1 MGILPCAVLCSLAVL
16 SLLLLRAEGVLN
28 KPLPLFIAAA
38 GILLA
43 FGLRAASM
51 NHVTADYTQ
60 FLTVWVQHFREH
72 GGFAGIASYKGNY
85 NIPYLYFLALF
96 SMSSVNDLYLIKLLS
111 ILFDVVLAWG
121 CLRLVGHFRRGDGVR
136 LAAFL
141 GALLLPTVLLNGA
154 YWGQCDGIYVAF
166 AVWAL
171 YFALQRK
178 GVLSMVMMALS
189 FSFKLQAVFFLPV
202 YLLFLISGR
211 IRFWHLF
218 VFPVA
223 YFVIVLPAV
232 LLGKP
237 LWETVT
243 LYFSQAGSIGSG
255 LNYNSPSVFALLRP
269 SDPEL
274 FSTLGILAA
283 FVFIFCVYAAFLGKR
298 KDASDEALLT
308 AALLLVI
315 VIPFLLPHMHDRYF
329 YGADVLSFAAA
340 LILPRLA
347 PVPVL
352 CSFASLL
359 GYHAYLRGR
368 YLMPMSWGAV
378 ALIVAVLWVLLEL
391 ALHLHAPAR
400 RAKRSA

>member
-1 MGILPCAVLCSLAVL
+1 MGVFPCVMLCALAVL

-28 KPLPLFIAAA
+28 KPLPLFVAAA

-43 FGLRAASM
+43 FGLRAACM

-96 SMSSVNDLYLIKLLS
+96 SGSSVSDLYLIKLLS

-121 CLRLVGHFRRGDGVR
+121 CLRLVGHFRQGEGVR

-166 AVWAL
+166 AIWAL
-171 YFALQRK
+171 YFALRKK
-178 GVLSMVMMALS
+178 GVWSMIFMALS
-189 FSFKLQAVFFLPV
+189 FAFKLQAVFFLPV
-202 YLLFLISGR
+202 YLLFLINGR
-211 IRFWHLF
+211 VKFWHLL
-218 VFPVA
+218 VFPAA
-223 YFVIVLPAV
+223 YLVIVLPAV

-243 LYFSQAGSIGSG
+243 LYFNQTGSIGDG
-255 LNYNSPSVFALLRP
+255 LNYNSPSMFALIRTP
-269 SDPEL
+269 YSDL
-274 FSTLGILAA
+274 LSTLGILAA
-283 FVFIFCVYAAFLGKR
+283 FAFIFCVYAAFLGKR
-298 KDASDEALLT
+298 GRATDEALLS
-308 AALLLVI
+308 AALALVI
-315 VIPFLLPHMHDRYF
+315 AIPFLLPHMHDRYF

-347 PVPVL
+347 PTPVL

-368 YLMPMSWGAV
+368 YLLPMSWGAI
-378 ALIVAVLWVLLEL
+378 ALIVAILWTLVEL
-391 ALHLHAPAR
+391 AVQLQACPR
-400 RAKRSA
+400 RAKKSA

>member
-1 MGILPCAVLCSLAVL
+1 MGIFPCAVLCALAVL
-16 SLLLLRAEGVLN
+16 SLLLLRAEGLLN
-28 KPLPLFIAAA
+28 KPTPLFVAAA
-38 GILLA
+38 GIVLA

-51 NHVTADYTQ
+51 NHLTADYTQ
-60 FLTVWVQHFREH
+60 FLAVWVQHFRDH
-72 GGFAGIASYKGNY
+72 GGFAGIASYRGNY

-96 SMSSVNDLYLIKLLS
+96 SCSKVSDLYLIKLLS

-121 CLRLVGHFRRGDGVR
+121 CLRLVGHFRRGEGVR

-171 YFALQRK
+171 YFALRKK
-178 GVLSMVMMALS
+178 GVLSMVFMALS
-189 FSFKLQAVFFLPV
+189 FAFKLQAVFFLPV
-202 YLLFLISGR
+202 YLLFLIGGR
-211 IRFWHLF
+211 IKFWHLF
-218 VFPVA
+218 VFPVT
-223 YFVIVLPAV
+223 YLVIVLPAV

-243 LYFSQAGSIGSG
+243 LYFNQAGSIGSG
-255 LNYNSPSVFALLRP
+255 LNYNSPSVFALIRT

-274 FSTLGILAA
+274 FSRLGILAA
-283 FVFIFCVYAAFLGKR
+283 FAFIFCVYAAFLGKR
-298 KDASDEALLT
+298 REASDEALLT
-308 AALLLVI
+308 AALVLV
-315 VIPFLLPHMHDRYF
+315 VAIPFLLPHMHDRYF

-340 LILPRLA
+340 LVLPRLA

-368 YLMPMSWGAV
+368 YLLPMGWGAV
-378 ALIVAVLWVLLEL
+378 ALIVAILWILLEMAVQL
-391 ALHLHAPAR
+391 SASGR
-400 RAKRSA
+400 RAR

>member
-1 MGILPCAVLCSLAVL
+1 MGVFPCVVLCALAVL
-16 SLLLLRAEGVLN
+16 SLLLLRAEGLLN

-38 GILLA
+38 CIVLA
-43 FGLRAASM
+43 VGLRAASM
-51 NHVTADYTQ
+51 NHLTADYTQ

-72 GGFAGIASYKGNY
+72 GGFAGIASYRGNY

-96 SMSSVNDLYLIKLLS
+96 SMSRVSDLYLIKLLS
-111 ILFDVVLAWG
+111 IVFDVVLAWG
-121 CLRLVGHFRRGDGVR
+121 CLRLVGHFKRGEGVR

-141 GALLLPTVLLNGA
+141 GTLLLPTVLLNGA

-171 YFALQRK
+171 YFALRRK
-178 GVLSMVMMALS
+178 GAVSMLFMALS
-189 FSFKLQAVFFLPV
+189 FAFKLQAVFFLPV

-211 IRFWHLF
+211 IKFWHLF
-218 VFPVA
+218 IFPAA
-223 YFVIVLPAV
+223 YLIIVLPAM

-237 LWETVT
+237 LWETIT
-243 LYFSQAGSIGSG
+243 LYFDQAGSIGSG
-255 LNYNSPSVFALLRP
+255 LNYNSSSVFALLRP
-269 SDPEL
+269 KDPQL

-283 FVFIFCVYAAFLGKR
+283 FAFIFCVYAAFIGKR
-298 KDASDEALLT
+298 RTVSDEALLT
-308 AALLLVI
+308 AALTLAVA
-315 VIPFLLPHMHDRYF
+315 VPFLLPHMHDRYF

-340 LILPRLA
+340 LVLPRLA

-368 YLMPMSWGAV
+368 YLLPMSWGAI
-378 ALIVAVLWVLLEL
+378 ALIVAILWLLLEMAVQL
-391 ALHLHAPAR
+391 SASGR
-400 RAKRSA
+400 RAR